1 MILDILEVGIIVFN
15 WVRELFISSP
25 SRFLA
30 PLGHQ
35 CCQEEQMRSRFWSE
49 KKISHSHNCNKTIFF
64 LLQVLRWY
72 PTINSGQ
79 EFYQTDC
86 FILGTTSVIR
96 QLFKFGLRNKIGIK
110 DFVSENWKKNCI
122 IGSNLRHLMESSIT
136 P

>member
-35 CCQEEQMRSRFWSE
+35 CCQEEQMRSRSDQ
-49 KKISHSHNCNKTIFF
+49 KKRFHTLIIAIRPIFF

-72 PTINSGQ
+72 LTINSGQ

-110 DFVSENWKKNCI
+110 DFVSENWKKSCI